1 MPTVKFCLP
10 ADHASKLSQSLLRC
24 VVGEVP
30 PTLSALF
37 LLPFT
42 SLPLVYLH
50 SHYIKLQHFF
60 SPLCLA
66 PWSFQHPVLSSLGIL
81 LLSKRKLWG
90 VPKWSNVPVVN
101 INSRNCLYVVCCSI
115 WRTLLLNWRTC
126 ALLSVWLL
134 QFYRFSETSVWLWV
148 KDFHGRLFFFF
159 FNQIFDVDWR
169 KVKCDWCRTPLW
181 LFMAG
186 LF

>member
-1 MPTVKFCLP
+1 MPTVRFCLP

-24 VVGEVP
+24 VVDEVP

-50 SHYIKLQHFF
+50 SHCIKLQHFF

-66 PWSFQHPVLSSLGIL
+66 PGSFQHPVLSKLGVS

-90 VPKWSNVPVVN
+90 LPK
-101 INSRNCLYVVCCSI
+101 
-115 WRTLLLNWRTC
+115 
-126 ALLSVWLL
+126 
-134 QFYRFSETSVWLWV
+134 
-148 KDFHGRLFFFF
+148 
-159 FNQIFDVDWR
+159 
-169 KVKCDWCRTPLW
+169 
-181 LFMAG
+181 
-186 LF
+186 